1 MTPPATQRKTRS
13 HALLHGLSQ
22 LVLQVSIRS
31 GGHGSGVRWCSHN
44 REKLKTVYPFNML
57 QRVRGH
63 FRAYSPAHTSNA
75 QEQTQTSGHAL
86 VVCPAVCPE
95 ARVRN
100 SRSVKILEALGA
112 KHTKK
117 TLPLCPSATQAP
129 ALSAA
134 VSDIASHG
142 VLIMTVSVSGG
153 VQKA

>member
-31 GGHGSGVRWCSHN
+31 GTQGSGVRWCSHN

-86 VVCPAVCPE
+86 VVCPE

-100 SRSVKILEALGA
+100 SRSVKILETLRA